1 MFALSNKSV
10 IANQHQVHAPN
21 IDCNHIATHLYRCV
35 FASQL
40 STLSFLSFY
49 LIWDGLFYCRLQTL
63 SCEGRWLTINEQ
75 KLHPSPI
82 HSSYQLDEGLIKTED
97 VC

>member
-1 MFALSNKSV
+1 MFALSNKIV
-10 IANQHQVHAPN
+10 APNHHQVHAPN
-21 IDCNHIATHLYRCV
+21 IDCNLIAEHLYPCV
-35 FASQL
+35 YASQQYHFSAL
-40 STLSFLSFY
+40 SNL
-49 LIWDGLFYCRLQTL
+49 GGVV

-82 HSSYQLDEGLIKTED
+82 HSSYQVDEGLIKTED